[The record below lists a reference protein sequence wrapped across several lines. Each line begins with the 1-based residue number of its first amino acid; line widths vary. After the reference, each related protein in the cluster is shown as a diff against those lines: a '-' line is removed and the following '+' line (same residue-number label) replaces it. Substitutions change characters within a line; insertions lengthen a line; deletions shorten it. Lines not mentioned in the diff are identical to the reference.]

1 MDQKVNSVETLYSDA
16 CNLYTDIVE
25 GGGEY
30 SAKTVIDH
38 LVGAIDNLK
47 QNWKGKDAGVQINN
61 IINVHNAMIEVR
73 NALALLSYE
82 SSGVASTY
90 REIQNANGAGLETLT
105 PLSTENRTVMGAH
118 EDNGDTIDITVDVVT
133 GRDKVNSAL
142 TSIEAFIP
150 KVQTKYN
157 DIIENWSKGDEKR
170 QKCIEA
176 FENFIANVGTYK
188 ESLSSVATSIDTAI
202 RNYNIG

>member
-1 MDQKVNSVETLYSDA
+1 MDQKVNSVETLHSDA

-25 GGGEY
+25 GGGDY

-38 LVGAIDNLK
+38 LVNAIDNLK

-73 NALALLSYE
+73 NALALLSSE
-82 SSGVASTY
+82 SSKVASNY

-105 PLSTENRTVMGAH
+105 PVSTENRTTIEPH
-118 EDNGDTIDITVDVVT
+118 EDNNDTVDITVDVVT

-150 KVQTKYN
+150 KVQAKYN
-157 DIIENWSKGDEKR
+157 DIIENWTKGDENR

-176 FENFIANVGTYK
+176 FDSFITNAGTYK
-188 ESLSSVATSIDTAI
+188 DNLSSVATSIETAI
-202 RNYNIG
+202 KNYNIG